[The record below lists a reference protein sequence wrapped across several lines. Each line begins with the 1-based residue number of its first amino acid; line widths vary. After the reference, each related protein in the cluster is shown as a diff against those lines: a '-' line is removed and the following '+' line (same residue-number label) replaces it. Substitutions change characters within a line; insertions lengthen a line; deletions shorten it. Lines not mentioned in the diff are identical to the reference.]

1 MVLNLGVP
9 LLSLDIIYAKQIQ
22 VFYEW
27 YLEGAEMAVIVSPQ
41 ATEERNWDDDF
52 DVKCKLQPL
61 ESNCLTV
68 NLAPPLTVYT
78 LLIILILP
86 GLTFQPFQHDYLTDL

>member
-1 MVLNLGVP
+1 
-9 LLSLDIIYAKQIQ
+9 
-22 VFYEW
+22 
-27 YLEGAEMAVIVSPQ
+27 MAVIVSPQ

-86 GLTFQPFQHDYLTDL
+86 GLTFQPFQHDYLTDLSRRRMLNIMEYFLVYVRKCPKPFT